1 MGTVSSPTSPPSAPP
16 LHKTVWKRNRV
27 LRPTSSWGCP
37 YGEGSPPPT
46 PASSPMMAVLWTVS
60 GLTTWD
66 GTRRPASQQ

>member
-37 YGEGSPPPT
+37 YGEGTKGHLS
-46 PASSPMMAVLWTVS
+46 AAH
-60 GLTTWD
+60 
-66 GTRRPASQQ
+66 RPLLALLQ